1 MPQKIYLTILK
12 SGIYLSF
19 ISVFLVFKNLLFPFI
34 TSKQI
39 SFNILVE
46 ILFIFWIAFIVKYP
60 EYRPKK
66 NWISIGLIGF
76 FIAITISC
84 FTGVDF
90 NLSFW
95 GDIER
100 MLGVFHLLHFLA
112 FYFII
117 ITVFRTWQDFVISP
131 K

>member
-39 SFNILVE
+39 SFNILIE
-46 ILFIFWIAFIVKYP
+46 ALFVIWFAFIIKYP

-66 NWISIGLIGF
+66 S
-76 FIAITISC
+76 
-84 FTGVDF
+84 
-90 NLSFW
+90 
-95 GDIER
+95 
-100 MLGVFHLLHFLA
+100 
-112 FYFII
+112 
-117 ITVFRTWQDFVISP
+117 
-131 K
+131 